1 MKGSIT
7 VFATM
12 LLMLVSQFLFT
23 VLEAGRNLELKNVA
37 KMNSEAVAESV
48 FAQYCRPL
56 WDEYRILTYD
66 AGSDSAGNVD
76 IQNIKAYMKNVSST
90 SITIRIIPILFT
102 IHLPVMLFLDV
113 FKRFKPEIPKYSL
126 SETVFIFISFNG
138 FFSFQQKILPSD
150 ALKINAVFHSI
161 YSRIPRLSL
170 YTADWTARPLSSFL
184 FF

>member
-76 IQNIKAYMKNVSST
+76 IQNIKAYMKNVSADNFKTGTDGSISAGT
-90 SITIRIIPILFT
+90 SVL
-102 IHLPVMLFLDV
+102 
-113 FKRFKPEIPKYSL
+113 
-126 SETVFIFISFNG
+126 
-138 FFSFQQKILPSD
+138 
-150 ALKINAVFHSI
+150 
-161 YSRIPRLSL
+161 RLSMDEL
-170 YTADWTARPLSSFL
+170 DPVKYALITDTDKMSYILL
-184 FF
+184 L

>member
-76 IQNIKAYMKNVSST
+76 IQNIKAYMKNVSADNLRQVQMGAFQLGRVFCVFPWT
-90 SITIRIIPILFT
+90 SLTR
-102 IHLPVMLFLDV
+102 
-113 FKRFKPEIPKYSL
+113 
-126 SETVFIFISFNG
+126 
-138 FFSFQQKILPSD
+138 
-150 ALKINAVFHSI
+150 
-161 YSRIPRLSL
+161 
-170 YTADWTARPLSSFL
+170 
-184 FF
+184 